1 MRLVVSLL
9 LLHEPSGALICRA
22 PRAARCVPSRG
33 PVLLREGGDDDR
45 RRSGPPGS
53 DDKRVRLLGDT
64 VMLSGLSLYQQGLGR
79 WIGSLDA
86 LWVPAPFNLGSAFI
100 RGCRLALCV
109 AVCERLL
116 KAVRNPSGVILVP
129 VPIEAAGLAM
139 LLNLAL
145 EYLLYFQPT
154 ALPSTLASSLGGTP
168 ADVVAAY
175 LSIIVWRSFY
185 ASRGK

>member
-1 MRLVVSLL
+1 MRLILLAVVLA
-9 LLHEPSGALICRA
+9 PSGALVSHA
-22 PRAARCVPSRG
+22 PSRAARAVARG
-33 PVLLREGGDDDR
+33 PVLR
-45 RRSGPPGS
+45 GS

>member
-1 MRLVVSLL
+1 MRLIFLMAVVLA
-9 LLHEPSGALICRA
+9 PSGALVSHA
-22 PRAARCVPSRG
+22 PSRAARAVARG
-33 PVLLREGGDDDR
+33 PVLRGSDDDR
-45 RRSGPPGS
+45 VGSGPPGS